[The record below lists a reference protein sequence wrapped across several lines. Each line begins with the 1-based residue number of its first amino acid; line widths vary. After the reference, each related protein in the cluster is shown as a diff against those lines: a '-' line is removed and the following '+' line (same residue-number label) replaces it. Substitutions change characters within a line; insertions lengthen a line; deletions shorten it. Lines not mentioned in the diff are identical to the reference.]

1 MKTLK
6 KRVLS
11 SVMAGALAVSMAV
24 PAFASNTQ
32 ITGTYEEIPIDVV
45 VPETGE
51 AQINPYGLPIK
62 LDTTNIISGEQIV
75 TKPLAIIN
83 KSQVNLTV
91 GASVT
96 ATVKGTM
103 KLAAEAPAAD
113 DTSKSAFVYL
123 QMMRTTL
130 AESDLD
136 ATDAAVSGL
145 KAASINPVVATW
157 AQDYDANVD
166 VVLNATRANT
176 GSDLVILKAASVNAS
191 DDTKMDVETGG
202 IALFRLAGKAVEA
215 PREAWTSKDG
225 FTAAVA
231 FTFKPDTAKVGLDK
245 TGAALTLADNGT
257 LVVNING
264 MVGSSSAIDPT
275 SVRFSISPTS
285 KATVAQDATDKLKA
299 TITGAA
305 AGEATL
311 TVEASTKNGGVYSTD
326 YTLTVTAH

>member
-6 KRVLS
+6 KRVLT

-24 PAFASNTQ
+24 PAFASSTQ
-32 ITGTYEEIPIDVV
+32 ITGGYQEIPIDVV
-45 VPETGE
+45 VPQTGE

-62 LDTTNIISGEQIV
+62 LDSTNIISGQQIV
-75 TKPLAIIN
+75 TKPLALIN
-83 KSQVNLTV
+83 KSRVDLTV
-91 GASVT
+91 GAAVT

-130 AESDLD
+130 ADSDLD

-145 KAASINPVVATW
+145 KAASINPLVANW
-157 AQDYDANVD
+157 NQAYDENAD
-166 VVLNATRANT
+166 VVLNATRANS
-176 GSDLVILKAASVNAS
+176 GSDLVILEAGTANAT
-191 DDTKMDVETGG
+191 DDEKTDVATGG

-225 FTAAVA
+225 FTAAIA

-245 TGAALTLADNGT
+245 TGAALTVAASGT
-257 LVVNING
+257 LVVNVTE
-264 MVGSSSAIDPT
+264 MVGSTSAIDPT
-275 SVRFSISPTS
+275 TIRFAISPSS
-285 KATVAQDATDKLKA
+285 KATLVQDTTDKKKA
-299 TITGAA
+299 TITGVA

-311 TVEASTKNGGVYSTD
+311 TVEATTKNGGAYSTD
-326 YTLTVTAH
+326 YTVIVTAP